1 MRLVRGLAG
10 AFALAVVLAVAG
22 FAASQM
28 LRHPAAVPPGTLVS
42 SAHGMFRASY
52 ATSVAPIPINTMH
65 TWTLRLLD
73 ADGRPVNDAVIGVS
87 GDMPGHGHGLPTSPV
102 ARAVGG
108 GDYVIEGMQFQM
120 SGDWYVELRI
130 QAGGREDTL
139 RIDFTI

>member
-1 MRLVRGLAG
+1 MRFDGRIGAALV
-10 AFALAVVLAVAG
+10 LAVALAVAG

-28 LRHPAAVPPGTLVS
+28 LTHPAAVPPGTLVS
-42 SAHGMFRASY
+42 SAHGTFRASY
-52 ATSVAPIPINTMH
+52 STSVAPIPINTMH

-73 ADGRPVNDAVIGVS
+73 ADGRPVPDAVIGVS
-87 GDMPGHGHGLPTSPV
+87 GDMPGHGHGLPTSPI

-120 SGDWYVELRI
+120 NGDWYIELRI